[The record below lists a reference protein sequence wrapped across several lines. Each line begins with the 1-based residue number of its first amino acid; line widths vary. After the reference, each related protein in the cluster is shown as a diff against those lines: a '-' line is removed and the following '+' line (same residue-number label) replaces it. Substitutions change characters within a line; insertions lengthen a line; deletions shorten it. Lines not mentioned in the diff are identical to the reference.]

1 MSIAQHFEEK
11 CRKNLT
17 KNVNLILQKL
27 SDPGSIIQ
35 VDISG
40 VLADAA
46 SGDFGPLKEYA
57 TEYISA
63 NADSILMAAL
73 KVTGQ
78 ENNVLS
84 SLNLFYNMLA
94 QAMSA
99 YNDLVLL
106 YLKKLAQNIIHEIE
120 QKEKINQKLK
130 QTLTNLHNGLKAYSA
145 GDPVFEKYLADLR
158 AALLELNS
166 GAVDIRLV
174 RNTMK
179 SSGKFLAKRYRAGKG
194 KIEGAVGSIR
204 PFANNPY
211 LTSNTKEILNSVG
224 VPTEKEQITNL
235 LAVPKLTSEVIT
247 AAKGYADRVT
257 KINAMLTAYYAGL
270 SALQTG
276 LPPLITGFI
285 INLFDNVL
293 VKMSDLIGGM
303 ALHLNGDQSRV
314 SGPLPKFVP
323 NPVKV
328 TANAFKWAM
337 DGSLILESF
346 KFIPAGHVVVEKQK
360 NAHVLAKAS
369 GLNERLIVHKAG
381 HFKKVNPG
389 DAVEVFSPAALKG
402 LFRVKKVSGDDDHL
416 ILDRPINRSEIQY
429 AEVEYEVTSEG
440 IGAFELSLGPVNA
453 YTTSVTALKSL
464 GSKSSGQ
471 AALIATEAKENASL
485 FSAQLNNFLIAAT
498 FDVARGKVDPA
509 NISLCRSFVARCD
522 LVTER
527 SEEIKTRLNVFINT
541 PIPLEDTL
549 KKIQDGLMQALKG
562 LGLDRA
568 ADLLDSGEFDKF
580 FKLNGKNAT
589 YIGAALEAFAF
600 LRDCFPDTA
609 SAAKFS
615 EEESKL
621 RGDQELLNFKISF
634 DFDLAILKNLQ
645 ECLDLT
651 ALAKDFLS
659 KEYLC
664 GLLKDAGAGNIFNKL
679 QDLLSF

>member
-11 CRKNLT
+11 CRKKLT
-17 KNVNLILQKL
+17 QNVNLILQKL

-40 VLADAA
+40 VLKDAA
-46 SGDFGPLKEYA
+46 SGNFGPLRDYA
-57 TEYISA
+57 TNYISN

-73 KVTGQ
+73 KATGQ
-78 ENNVLS
+78 ENSVIS
-84 SLNLFYNMLA
+84 ALNLFYNMLA

-106 YLKKLAQNIIHEIE
+106 YLKKLAENIIHELD
-120 QKEKINQKLK
+120 KKDKINERLK

-145 GDPVFEKYLADLR
+145 GDPVFDKYLKDLR
-158 AALLELNS
+158 AALVELNS
-166 GAVDIRLV
+166 GASDVRLV
-174 RNTMK
+174 RNTLA
-179 SSGKFLAKRYRAGKG
+179 SSGRFLSKRYRTGKG
-194 KIEGAVGSIR
+194 KVESAVESIR
-204 PFANNPY
+204 PFADNPY
-211 LTSNTKEILNSVG
+211 LNSNTKEILNSVG

-235 LAVPKLTSEVIT
+235 LAIPTLSKDVIT
-247 AAKGYADRVT
+247 AAKGYGDRVS
-257 KINAMLTAYYAGL
+257 KINRMLIAYYNGL

-276 LPPLITGFI
+276 LPPLISGYI
-285 INLFDNVL
+285 VNLFDNVL
-293 VKMSDLIGGM
+293 VKLSDLIGSM
-303 ALHLNGDQSRV
+303 ALHLNGDPGRV
-314 SGPLPKFVP
+314 SGPPATYKA

-346 KFIPAGHVVVEKQK
+346 KFIPAGSVVVERQK
-360 NAHVLAKAS
+360 NAHVLSKSS
-369 GLNERLIVHKAG
+369 GLNERLIVHNAG
-381 HFKKVNPG
+381 HFSKVNPG
-389 DAVEVFSPAALKG
+389 DAVEVFSPDALKG
-402 LFRVKKVSGDDDHL
+402 LFRVKAISGDKDHL
-416 ILDRPINRSEIQY
+416 VLDRVINRSNTQY

-440 IGAFELSLGPVNA
+440 IGAFALSLGPVNA
-453 YTTSVTALKSL
+453 YSSSVTALKSL

-471 AALIATEAKENASL
+471 AALIATEARENSTL
-485 FSAQLNNFLIAAT
+485 FLTQLNNFLVAAT

-509 NISLCRSFVARCD
+509 NISLCRSFISRCD

-527 SEEIKTRLNVFINT
+527 SDEIRSRLNAFINT

-549 KKIQDGLMQALKG
+549 KKIQDGLNQALKG
-562 LGLDRA
+562 MGLDRA
-568 ADLLDSGEFDKF
+568 SDLLESGEYDKF
-580 FKLNGKNAT
+580 FKLNSKNAT
-589 YIGAALEAFAF
+589 YVGAAIEAFAF

-621 RGDQELLNFKISF
+621 RGDQELLNFKITF

-645 ECLDLT
+645 DCLDLT

-664 GLLKDAGAGNIFNKL
+664 GLLQDAGVGSIFNKL
-679 QDLLSF
+679 EDLLSF

>member
-11 CRKNLT
+11 CRKKLT
-17 KNVNLILQKL
+17 RNVNLILQKL
-27 SDPGSIIQ
+27 SDPGSLIQ

-46 SGDFGPLKEYA
+46 SGDFGSLKEYA
-57 TEYISA
+57 TNYISN
-63 NADSILMAAL
+63 NADTLLMAAL

-99 YNDLVLL
+99 YNDLLL
-106 YLKKLAQNIIHEIE
+106 IFLKKLALNIIHELE

-145 GDPVFEKYLADLR
+145 GDPVFEKYLKDLR
-158 AALLELNS
+158 AALVTLNS
-166 GAVDIRLV
+166 GAADVRLV
-174 RNTMK
+174 RNTLA
-179 SSGKFLAKRYRAGKG
+179 SSGKFLGKRYKAGHG
-194 KIEGAVGSIR
+194 KVESAVQSIR
-204 PFANNPY
+204 PFADNPY
-211 LTSNTKEILNSVG
+211 LKSNTKEILNSVG

-235 LAVPKLTSEVIT
+235 LAIPTLTSDVIT
-247 AAKGYADRVT
+247 SAKGYADRVT

-285 INLFDNVL
+285 VSLFDNVL
-293 VKMSDLIGGM
+293 VKLSDLIGAM
-303 ALHLNGDQSRV
+303 ALNLNGDQARV
-314 SGPLPKFVP
+314 SGPAPKFNP

-360 NAHVLAKAS
+360 NAHVLGKAT
-369 GLNERLIVHKAG
+369 GLNDRLIVHKAG

-389 DAVEVFSPAALKG
+389 DAVEVFSPPALKG
-402 LFRVKKVSGDDDHL
+402 IFRAKSVSGDQDHL
-416 ILDRPINRSEIQY
+416 VLDRAINRTDTQY
-429 AEVEYEVTSEG
+429 AEVEYEVTAEG

-453 YTTSVTALKSL
+453 YSASVTALKAL
-464 GSKSSGQ
+464 GSTSSGQ
-471 AALIATEAKENASL
+471 AALIATEARENASL

-498 FDVARGKVDPA
+498 FDVARGTVDPA
-509 NISLCRSFVARCD
+509 NISLCRSFIARCD
-522 LVTER
+522 LVTKR
-527 SEEIKTRLNVFINT
+527 SEDIKDRLNTFVNT

-549 KKIQDGLMQALKG
+549 KKIQDGLLQALRG

-568 ADLLDSGEFDKF
+568 ADLLDGGEYDKF
-580 FKLNGKNAT
+580 FKLNSKNAT
-589 YIGAALEAFAF
+589 YIGAAIEAFAF

-645 ECLDLT
+645 DCLDLT

-664 GLLKDAGAGNIFNKL
+664 GLLEDAGVGNIFNKL